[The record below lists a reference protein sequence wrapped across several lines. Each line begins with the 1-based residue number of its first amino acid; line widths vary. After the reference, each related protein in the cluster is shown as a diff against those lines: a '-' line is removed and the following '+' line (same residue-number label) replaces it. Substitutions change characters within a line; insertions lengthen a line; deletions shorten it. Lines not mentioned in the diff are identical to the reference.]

1 MSEGNVKPPTN
12 PVVAEAHEVD
22 TFRES
27 RNEEA
32 SASSMLTSSR
42 SATEDVPQ

>member
-1 MSEGNVKPPTN
+1 MSEGNTKPPTN

-27 RNEEA
+27 
-32 SASSMLTSSR
+32 SKDKR
-42 SATEDVPQ
+42 SQCSQADKLQIRQRRCS